1 MFVFGLVVGPLIGLL
16 IGDFLARRQR
26 ADARWGIASLLLV
39 CFAIL
44 VLGFGSLELRIGLV
58 GGLLL
63 GVLLAATPLSP
74 LAPEDA

>member
-16 IGDFLARRQR
+16 VGDFLVRRKR
-26 ADARWGIASLLLV
+26 AAARWGVVALLLV

-44 VLGFGSLELRIGLV
+44 VLGIGSLELRIGLV
-58 GGLLL
+58 AGLLL
-63 GVLLAATPLSP
+63 GTLLAGTPLSP